1 MDRSAKGI
9 IIPVL
14 MLVLV
19 GLLMVYSSTA
29 ILSTR
34 QYGNGFHYLWN
45 HLFTLIISIMAMF
58 TISRL
63 DYQKFR
69 HLGIIL
75 LIFSF
80 ILLLLVFIP
89 GIGLSVNGARRWIK
103 LWPTTFQPSELVK
116 LSLVI
121 FLASYMSRNIY
132 RMKELRYGILIPVGI
147 MAGFQFL
154 ILLQPDF
161 GGMMNIGILTL
172 GLLFLGGARLIYLV
186 SIVLLS
192 LPLIYVLIASSSY
205 RWKRVTA
212 FIDPW
217 QDPFGSGF
225 QLVQSFIAFGR
236 GSILGAGIGNSKQKL
251 FFLPEAHTDFIF
263 SLVGEELGLIGVIT
277 VIGLFIWLIT
287 KGIRIAGRTEE
298 PFGYYLSV
306 GLTMMIGVQAI
317 INFAVATGLIP
328 TKGLPL
334 PFISYGGS
342 ALLVNM
348 LAIGILMNISE
359 NNRKRELIGRLER
372 VQ

>member
-1 MDRSAKGI
+1 MDRNARGI
-9 IIPVL
+9 VVPVL
-14 MLVLV
+14 LLILI

-29 ILSTR
+29 FLSTR

-45 HLFTLIISIMAMF
+45 HLFTLVIGIMTMIVISK
-58 TISRL
+58 L
-63 DYQKFR
+63 DYQR
-69 HLGIIL
+69 LRGVGIIL

-80 ILLLLVFIP
+80 ILLLLVFVP
-89 GIGLSVNGARRWIK
+89 GVGLSVNGAKRWIR

-116 LSLVI
+116 ISMVI

-132 RMKELRYGILIPVGI
+132 RMKDLRYGILIPVGV
-147 MAGFQFL
+147 MACLQSI

-161 GGMMNIGILTL
+161 GGMINIGVITI
-172 GLLFLGGARLIYLV
+172 GLLFLGGARLSYLV

-192 LPLIYVLIASSSY
+192 LPFIYIFIRSSTY
-205 RWKRVTA
+205 RWERVMA
-212 FIDPW
+212 FMDPW
-217 QDPFGSGF
+217 GDPFGSGF

-236 GSILGAGIGNSKQKL
+236 GNIFGAGIGNSRQKL
-251 FFLPEAHTDFIF
+251 YFLPEAHTDFIF
-263 SLVGEELGLIGVIT
+263 SLIGEELGMIGVMV

-287 KGIRIAGRTEE
+287 KGISVAGKTDD
-298 PFGYYLSV
+298 PFGYYLSM

-317 INFAVATGLIP
+317 INFAVVTGLMP

-348 LAIGILMNISE
+348 MAIGILMNISE
-359 NNRKRELIGRLER
+359 NNRKRELISNLKRP
-372 VQ
+372 